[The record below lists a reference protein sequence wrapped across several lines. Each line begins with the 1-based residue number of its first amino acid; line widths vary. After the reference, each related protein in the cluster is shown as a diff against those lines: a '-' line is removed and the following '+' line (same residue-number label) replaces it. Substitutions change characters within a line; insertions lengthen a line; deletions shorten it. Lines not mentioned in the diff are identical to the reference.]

1 MELTSLNISLPKSMK
16 QFVETQVR
24 RGSYSTPS
32 EYIRALVR
40 EDEKQKARERLE
52 AQILEGLRSPA
63 SESDA
68 QAWAELKRR
77 VLTRTPRGPVK

>member
-16 QFVETQVR
+16 QFVEAQVR

-40 EDEKQKARERLE
+40 EDEKQNARERLE
-52 AQILEGLRSPA
+52 AQILEGLSSPA
-63 SESDA
+63 SETQD
-68 QAWAELKRR
+68 WAELKRR
-77 VLTRTPRGPVK
+77 VLTRTPRGPAR

>member
-1 MELTSLNISLPKSMK
+1 MVMELTSLNIS
-16 QFVETQVR
+16 FVEAQVR

-40 EDEKQKARERLE
+40 EDERQKARERLE

-63 SESDA
+63 SERETQD
-68 QAWAELKRR
+68 WAELKRR
-77 VLTRTPRGPVK
+77 VLARTPRGPR